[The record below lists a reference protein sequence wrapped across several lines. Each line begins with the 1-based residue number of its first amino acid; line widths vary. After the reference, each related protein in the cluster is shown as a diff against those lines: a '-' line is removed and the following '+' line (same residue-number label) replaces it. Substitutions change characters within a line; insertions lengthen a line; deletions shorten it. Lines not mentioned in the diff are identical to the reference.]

1 MKQSILLFLT
11 LLLSAC
17 DSGTSSKTPEEIQ
30 AEVEASQK
38 KFAEERARIE
48 REQKAYEAKL
58 SHQRS
63 FISVRFV
70 SVSDSV
76 LEVELTN
83 KTDKDIDNV
92 MGSLQVQDEAGN
104 IVTSTGLTIWIPG
117 EVYLPAGQSQ
127 RVTKSLKLDRPDD
140 KAKLL
145 SSAQSLNYSFTLM
158 RYQNVGEDEVNL
170 ENPDADLPPMI
181 QPQAEPAIADATDP
195 LEQANPSACP
205 AGQETKFTPK
215 EYYPGPKCE
224 HISRNL
230 DAEVHKKEYMLI
242 CTGGKFEPWMVSPV
256 ASVQIASCK
265 RDLNSNGI
273 FYYKQLCCQEPS

>member
-1 MKQSILLFLT
+1 MKRFAILCLT

-17 DSGTSSKTPEEIQ
+17 DSGSSSKTPEQIQ

-48 REQKAYEAKL
+48 REQKAFQEKL

-70 SVSDSV
+70 AVSDSM

-83 KTDKDIDNV
+83 ETDKDIDNI

-104 IVTSTGLTIWIPG
+104 VVTSTGLTFWVPG
-117 EVYLPAGQSQ
+117 DVYLPAGQSQ
-127 RVTKSLKLDRPDD
+127 RVTKSLDMERPQN
-140 KAKLL
+140 KEELL
-145 SSAQSLNYSFTLM
+145 SSAPNLNYSFTLM
-158 RYQNVGEDEVNL
+158 RYQNVGADEVNL
-170 ENPDADLPPMI
+170 ETPDADVPPMV
-181 QPQAEPAIADATDP
+181 QPETEPALAEAKDP

-205 AGQETKFTPK
+205 AGQETQFTPK

-230 DAEVHKKEYMLI
+230 DSEVHKKEYMLI

-273 FYYKQLCCQEPS
+273 FYYKQLCCQEPK